1 MELILKN
8 TTTETPSPTSW
19 TEFTDPNTNNK
30 IKIRG
35 GSQAW
40 TWEVETTCP
49 MLKKHQN
56 KIVNTYVMQGMKQ
69 HEYKGGYK
77 EATAILKVKI

>member
-1 MELILKN
+1 MTIILNN
-8 TTTETPSPTSW
+8 TTTEPSTPTSW
-19 TEFTDPNTNNK
+19 TEYTDPNTNNK

-40 TWEVETTCP
+40 TWEVETVCP

-56 KIVNTYVMQGMKQ
+56 KIVNAYVNQGIKQ
-69 HEYKGGYK
+69 HEYKGGFK
-77 EATAILKVKI
+77 EATSILKIKI